1 MRQPSRAAAFACAL
15 SICAVAAG
23 CSSGSGSPGGA
34 APPVTPAASSPSA
47 TPSPSPTPS
56 PTPTIPPPQGAPG
69 SWVTAVAHDS
79 RPEIQTQ
86 TINVNGS
93 VVVVMR
99 ADAYTTRLV
108 LHAGYEDPGGTG
120 WIAGPA
126 ISELEKPTL
135 LAAFNGGF
143 RLGLGVGGFLVLG
156 RGLGAIQ
163 PGLAS
168 VVTYGDGTSNIG
180 AWGRDVPARGKTV
193 ISVRQNLG
201 LLVDAGQPAADIDQ
215 YGPWGATLGGG
226 FAVARSGLGIDR
238 YGNLMWAGSS
248 YATPRSI
255 AMALIQSGAV
265 RAMQLDINPMWV
277 GAFTWPSAAVQ
288 QPVLPGQ
295 HNGVGTYVQPYSR
308 DFFTVTLR
316 LPATPTPSPS

>member
-1 MRQPSRAAAFACAL
+1 
-15 SICAVAAG
+15 
-23 CSSGSGSPGGA
+23 
-34 APPVTPAASSPSA
+34 
-47 TPSPSPTPS
+47 
-56 PTPTIPPPQGAPG
+56 
-69 SWVTAVAHDS
+69 
-79 RPEIQTQ
+79 
-86 TINVNGS
+86 VNGS
-93 VVVVMR
+93 TVVVMR
-99 ADAYTTRLV
+99 ADTYTTRLV
-108 LHAGYEDPGGTG
+108 LHAGYEDPGGVG

-126 ISELEKPTL
+126 ISALERPTA

-143 RLGLGVGGFLVLG
+143 RLNLGLGGFLVLG
-156 RGLGAIQ
+156 RGLGVIQ

-168 VVTYGDGTSNIG
+168 VVTYGDGTSDIG
-180 AWGRDVPARGKTV
+180 AWGRDVPAKGERI

-248 YATPRSI
+248 FATPRTI

-277 GAFTWPSAAVQ
+277 DAFTFPTTSTQ
-288 QPVLPGQ
+288 QLVLPTQ
-295 HNGVGTYVQPYSR
+295 YRQVGTYVDSYSR

-316 LPATPTPSPS
+316 SPS